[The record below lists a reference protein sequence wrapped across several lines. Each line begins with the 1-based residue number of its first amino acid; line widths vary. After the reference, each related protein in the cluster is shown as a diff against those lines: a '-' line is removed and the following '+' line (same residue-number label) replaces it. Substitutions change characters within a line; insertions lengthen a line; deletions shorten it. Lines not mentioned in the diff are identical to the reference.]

1 MSLKKSAEIEA
12 VIMKLLAYKSEISL
26 AEVAV
31 AAQLSK
37 SDESD
42 RKAIR
47 RVLNSLV
54 LRGILVAEG
63 AARARVYRHI
73 KAAPVEEQ
81 GAFAGIP
88 ISSDSRKLL
97 AYLSKPVSSREIAG
111 YIMQFLLS
119 YEPNRTTYLGS
130 AQRAELMSMGTVE
143 NIVHPAGTYARN
155 ILNRLLID
163 LSWNS
168 SRLEGN
174 TYTLLET
181 KRLIELGQ
189 SAADKDAAETQMI
202 INHKNAIEYMVDSVD
217 EPAISSIQICSLHAL
232 LSENLLGD
240 PSACGQLRKI
250 GVGISG
256 STYQPLENPHLIKEC
271 FDRFIETINLIEDP
285 FEQSIFSLVHLSY
298 LQAFEDVNKRTA
310 RLTANIPLIRKN
322 LKPLS
327 FIDVSQASYITA
339 LLGVYEKN
347 DVSLLVDL
355 YIWAYRR
362 STQRYSATQQA
373 LGQPDLLKLKYRT
386 IIHDIV
392 RSIILENIKGSL
404 IVASIRKKIN
414 EIGLST
420 TEVDQLLQIIEIE
433 IASLHEGNIARFK
446 IRPSEFHV
454 WKKSCN

>member
-1 MSLKKSAEIEA
+1 MSLKKSEEIESL
-12 VIMKLLAYKSEISL
+12 IITLLAHKQEISL
-26 AEVAV
+26 AEVAE
-31 AAQLSK
+31 AALLSK

-47 RVLNSLV
+47 RVLNSLIS
-54 LRGILVAEG
+54 RGILVAEG

-73 KAAPVEEQ
+73 KAASAEER
-81 GAFAGIP
+81 GAFEGIP
-88 ISSDSRKLL
+88 VSSDSRKLL

-111 YIMQFLLS
+111 YNIEYLLS
-119 YEPNRTTYLGS
+119 YEPNHTTYLS
-130 AQRAELMSMGTVE
+130 NKQRTELLAMGAVE

-155 ILNRLLID
+155 ILDRLLID

-174 TYTLLET
+174 TYSLLET
-181 KRLIELGQ
+181 KRLIELGE
-189 SAADKDAAETQMI
+189 SASDKDAAETQMI
-202 INHKNAIEYMVDSVD
+202 LNHKNAI
-217 EPAISSIQICSLHAL
+217 
-232 LSENLLGD
+232 GD

-256 STYQPLENPHLIKEC
+256 STYIPLENPHLLKEC
-271 FDRFIETINLIEDP
+271 FDRFIEKINLIDDP

-310 RLTANIPLIRKN
+310 RLASNIPLIRRN

-327 FIDVSQASYITA
+327 FIDVNMVSYITA

-347 DVSLLVDL
+347 DISLLVDL

-362 STQRYSATQQA
+362 SSQRYSATQQA
-373 LGQPDLLKLKYRT
+373 LGLPDLLKLKYRT
-386 IIHDIV
+386 MISDIV
-392 RSIILENIKGSL
+392 RSIILKNVKGSL
-404 IVASIRKKIN
+404 IVTVIRKKIAEN
-414 EIGLST
+414 NLT
-420 TEVDQLLQIIEIE
+420 KTEADQLLQMIEIE

-446 IRPSEFHV
+446 IRPSEFYT
-454 WKKSCN
+454 WKKTQLFK